1 MHPTILAP
9 TAAST
14 SDLRRLAPRLP
25 TLALCSELA
34 AGRDRPGFV
43 IDLSPAGACIERPY
57 VGGPTPRDIQLELEL
72 PDEDEVLWARGQVR
86 FDEVRQDAHGNLLRR
101 TGLALAACARD
112 LKLLRDYVMDR
123 QRAAALRESPTG
135 MMFDASCYAR
145 G

>member
-9 TAAST
+9 NATAG
-14 SDLRRLAPRLP
+14 SDFRRLAPRLP

-86 FDEVRQDAHGNLLRR
+86 FDEVRQDRHGSLIRR

-112 LKLLRDYVMDR
+112 LRVLREYVMDR
-123 QRAAALRESPTG
+123 QRAAALRESPSG